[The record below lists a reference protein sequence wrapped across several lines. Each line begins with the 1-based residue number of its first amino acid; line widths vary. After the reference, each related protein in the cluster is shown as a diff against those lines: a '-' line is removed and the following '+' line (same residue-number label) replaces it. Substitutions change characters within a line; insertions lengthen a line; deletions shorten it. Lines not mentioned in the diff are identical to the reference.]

1 MKKST
6 KIMAIM
12 LSMILCTGCGS
23 RMGSASETENTIQTE
38 TASLTTETSTTAA
51 ASTASQLAED
61 LFTDRDYETDYSD
74 YVTITLEDGASKTSG
89 SGVSIEGDTITITN
103 AGTYVLTGSLS
114 DGQIVVELADDEK
127 AQLVL
132 DHASVTS
139 TTSAALYIK
148 SGDKVF
154 LTTTADSRNVLASTG
169 DYVQTDDNNV
179 DGAIF
184 SRSDLTMNGQGTLT
198 VTSET
203 GHGIVGKDDLKITSG
218 TYEITSACHGISA
231 NDSIRIA
238 DGSIS
243 IQSGGDGMQVSDDKE
258 GKGYI
263 YICGGTITIK
273 SSDDGVHA
281 ENALTV
287 TGSVMNIDAHEGLEA
302 VDITISGG
310 DLTIMTDEDGINAS
324 GGSQPTLTISGGILH
339 INSQGDSLD
348 ANGSLYVTGGEIYI
362 TGPSGSDNGIID
374 YDNAGTIS
382 GGCVIGLGVSGMQ
395 QNFDQDSTQGS
406 ILYTLSSMQA
416 AGTIVTL
423 SDASGNVIVQYTAQ
437 ESFQVVIVSAP
448 QITAGE
454 SYTLTVGTEIYTIE
468 MTSLIYGEGSGRDFG
483 GGMDSE
489 GGMNPGDGMRGGW

>member
-6 KIMAIM
+6 KTLAIM
-12 LSMILCTGCGS
+12 LSLILCTGCGS
-23 RMGSASETENTIQTE
+23 RMDSTSETGNTIQTE
-38 TASLTTETSTTAA
+38 TVVLATEASTAAA
-51 ASTASQLAED
+51 ASTTSLSAED
-61 LFTDRDYETDYSD
+61 MFTNRDYGVDYSD

-89 SGVSIEGDTITITN
+89 SGVSIEGDTITITQ
-103 AGTYVLTGSLS
+103 AGSYVLKGSLS
-114 DGQIVVELADDEK
+114 DGQIVVALADDAK

-132 DHASVTS
+132 DNASVTS

-184 SRSDLTMNGQGTLT
+184 SKSDLTMNGQGTLT

-218 TYEITSACHGISA
+218 TYEITAARHGISA

-238 DGSIS
+238 AGSIS
-243 IQSGGDGMQVSDDKE
+243 IQSGGDGMQVSSDKE

-263 YICGGTITIK
+263 YICGGNITIK
-273 SSDDGVHA
+273 SGDDGVHA
-281 ENALTV
+281 ENELTV
-287 TGSVMNIDAHEGLEA
+287 TGSVMNIEAHEGLEA
-302 VDITISGG
+302 ADITISGG
-310 DLTIMTDEDGINAS
+310 DLTMVTDDDGINAS
-324 GGSQPTLTISGGILH
+324 GGSQPTLTISGGVLH

-348 ANGSLYVTGGEIYI
+348 ANGNLYVTGGELYI
-362 TGPSGSDNGIID
+362 TGPSGSDNGILD
-374 YDNAGTIS
+374 YDNTGTIS
-382 GGCVIGLGVSGMQ
+382 GGTVIGLGVSGMQ
-395 QNFDQDSTQGS
+395 QNFDQDSTQGC
-406 ILYTLSSMQA
+406 ILYTLPSMQA
-416 AGTIVTL
+416 AGTIVAL
-423 SDASGNVIVQYTAQ
+423 SDASGNVIAQYTAQ

-454 SYTLTVGTEIYTIE
+454 TYSLMVGTETYTIE
-468 MTSLIYGEGSGRDFG
+468 MTSLIYGEGFSMGFR
-483 GGMDSE
+483 
-489 GGMNPGDGMRGGW
+489 GGMNPGGGMRGGKGGW